1 MTIPTTYTNLQTAVE
16 EDLARSDLT
25 AELPNFINR
34 GEAIL
39 NRRLRLFIMETVVSS
54 TLSSAA
60 ETMSLPTGFMEHIN
74 LRYDTDNWALTQV
87 SWDDLDGLKSTA
99 SGRPTIYAIA
109 QNVEFDQAADQNYTI
124 KHRYFKRWDIAT
136 DETNTLLTNEP
147 DLYLNAALVGSI
159 ARTGS
164 HPRAQGWI
172 DMLEEGITPLK
183 RVDGRTRR
191 QRVQRVDAA
200 LVQTRQFD
208 INRGY

>member
-16 EDLARSDLT
+16 ADLARSDLT

-39 NRRLRLFIMETVVSS
+39 NRRLRLLIMETSVNS
-54 TLSSAA
+54 TLSASA
-60 ETMSLPTGFMEHIN
+60 ETMSLPTGFLEHIN
-74 LRYDTDNWALTQV
+74 LRFSSDNWPLTQV
-87 SWDDLDGLKSTA
+87 AWDDLDALKTTA
-99 SGRPTIYAIA
+99 TGRPSIYSIGAS
-109 QNVEFDQAADQNYTI
+109 VEFDHAADQEYTL
-124 KHRYFKRWDIAT
+124 KHRYFRRWDLAS

-147 DLYLNAALVGSI
+147 DIYLHASLVGSI
-159 ARTGS
+159 PRTGM

-172 DMLEEGITPLK
+172 DMLEEGITQLK

-191 QRVQRVDAA
+191 QRIQRVDAA